1 MIELSPEEV
10 AERIISQRF
19 KTPAQVE
26 KDIMRVK
33 MTKRQEIE
41 DRHLT
46 INSKRGE
53 YE

>member
-41 DRHLT
+41 DERLK
-46 INSKRGE
+46 IDARRCD